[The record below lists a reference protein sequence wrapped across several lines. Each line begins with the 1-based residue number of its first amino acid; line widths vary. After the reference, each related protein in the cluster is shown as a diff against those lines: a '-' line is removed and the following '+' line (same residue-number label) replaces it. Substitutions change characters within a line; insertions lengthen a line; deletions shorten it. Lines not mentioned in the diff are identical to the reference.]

1 MSDTPERHLKISP
14 EEAGR
19 RLDQVLA
26 ARFPELSR
34 GRLQSLIKEGHV
46 LRGDR
51 AFKPGHK
58 TREGEVFTVR
68 EPALKPVETLPENIP
83 LQVLYED
90 DDLIVVNKPP
100 GLVVHPG
107 AGNTSGT
114 LVNALLHHCD
124 DLSGIGGE
132 ERPGIV
138 HRLDKE
144 TSGCM
149 VAAKNDFAHQA
160 LSSQF
165 EQRTTRKIYLAVTR
179 GGFQENAGSIRK
191 PIFRHPVHRKKMAVV
206 EEGRGRPAWT
216 DYRVLAENREHH
228 AALVQC
234 LPRTGRTHQIRVHL
248 ASINHPLFGDD
259 LYGGAEARRAA
270 RQLLH
275 SWQLEFEHPRTA
287 ERLNFRA
294 SVPEDIPRLFPDYV
308 PAT

>member
-1 MSDTPERHLKISP
+1 MSHPPERRLKISH
-14 EEAGR
+14 EETGR
-19 RLDQVLA
+19 RLDQVLS

-34 GRLQSLIKEGHV
+34 SRLQSLIKEGHV
-46 LRGDR
+46 LCGDR
-51 AFKPGHK
+51 TVKPGHK
-58 TREGEVFTVR
+58 TRVGEVFTVH
-68 EPALKPVETLPENIP
+68 EPDLKPAETLPENIP
-83 LQVLYED
+83 LKVLFED

-107 AGNTSGT
+107 AGNSSGT

-138 HRLDKE
+138 HRLDKD

-149 VAAKNDFAHQA
+149 VAAKNDFTHQS

-179 GGFQENAGSIRK
+179 GGFQENAGAIRK

-206 EEGRGRPAWT
+206 EEGKGRPAWT
-216 DYRVLAENREHH
+216 DYRVLAENREHR

-234 LPRTGRTHQIRVHL
+234 LLHTGRTHQIRVHM

-275 SWQLEFEHPRTA
+275 SWQLEFEHPRTG

-294 SVPEDIPRLFPDYV
+294 SPPEDILRLFPDHV
-308 PAT
+308 PEG